1 MRWPYTETVPSSC
14 RTRTHSP
21 NPLAG
26 PASITV
32 PESGAFSLQQ
42 FERRVR
48 APTTVPLSPDLGRL
62 YYGG

>member
-1 MRWPYTETVPSSC
+1 MTVPSSC
-14 RTRTHSP
+14 RMRTHSP

-42 FERRVR
+42 FERRLR
-48 APTTVPLSPDLGRL
+48 APATVLVSPDLGTL